1 MIADGRKYDE
11 QDTRL
16 SGGDFGGR
24 MAVSDKRR
32 ARTADCKR
40 RIDGPV
46 LRPVDEEQRTNMKH
60 THAVGIDLGTTYSCI
75 AWLNEHGQPVT
86 IPNQEGELSTPS
98 AVFFDGD
105 QPVVGTEA
113 IRNAIASPERVVQH
127 AKRFIGDAQKFW
139 KIGDMR
145 FSPVHIS
152 GMILRKLISAAQETI
167 GEIREA
173 VITVPAQFSD
183 AQRHATMQAGHAAGL
198 ERIEM
203 INEPVA
209 AALCHVLGNE
219 GLAFTELAVDQQLLV
234 YDLGGGTL
242 DLAVVKYK
250 TNEVRVVASDGDLE
264 LGGLDFTRVLVDAAA
279 EKFMA
284 DFGDDP
290 RSHRGSLQFL
300 TLEAE
305 QAKRS
310 LSVRPRAAITVQHE
324 GHRKTYQI
332 EQAEFESLSR
342 RLIQRSEE
350 ITRRIL
356 KDNRLGWAHIDVVLT
371 TGGASRMPMIRE
383 SLKKL
388 SGRTLNSSLSPDQSI
403 AHGAAYYAGML
414 LSNDQYARTVFNSTA
429 SSRLARVK
437 QQSVNARALGILVR
451 DETGKRV
458 PHFLIDANTPL
469 PVART
474 HVFGT
479 VVANQNRVHV
489 RIVESGAGADRPPT
503 VLGDCEI
510 TDLPANLPEG
520 TEIEVTISYDHQARV
535 HVSAREPVSGRR
547 AEVELVRQENM
558 NSQLEQQPAAVD
570 DENQDP
576 PTIAA
581 RHVPSA
587 KSAPVLPLTSPPVSK
602 PVPAQAPQV
611 PKPRAATKE
620 PPGSARGSLTGSAPA
635 SPAAKQPSGSGNV
648 HEFDALAVL
657 RDLGDVEDGSLG
669 PGIGDQPVLL
679 CNDCGSPLGRGGV
692 CSACNAKARPI
703 ARPSKTA
710 RSPSAGAAK
719 PARQPGTANAT
730 PSAKKPAGKPA
741 RKADPNEAEFWD
753 LVDGDS

>member
-1 MIADGRKYDE
+1 
-11 QDTRL
+11 
-16 SGGDFGGR
+16 
-24 MAVSDKRR
+24 
-32 ARTADCKR
+32 
-40 RIDGPV
+40 
-46 LRPVDEEQRTNMKH
+46 MKQ

-98 AVFFDGD
+98 AVFFDRD

-113 IRNAIASPERVVQH
+113 MRNAIASPERVVQH
-127 AKRFIGDAQKFW
+127 AKRFMGDAGKFW
-139 KIGDMR
+139 KIDDTR
-145 FSPVHIS
+145 YSPVHIS
-152 GMILRKLISAAQETI
+152 GMILRKLISAAQEQI

-183 AQRHATMQAGHAAGL
+183 TQRYATMQAGHAAGL

-209 AALCHVLGNE
+209 AALCHVLGHE
-219 GLAFTELAVDQQLLV
+219 GLAFTELAIDQQLLV

-242 DLAVVKYK
+242 DLAIVKYT
-250 TNEVRVVASDGDLE
+250 TNAVRVVASDGDLE
-264 LGGLDFTRVLVDAAA
+264 LGGLDFTRVLVDLAA
-279 EKFMA
+279 EKFVA

-332 EQAEFESLSR
+332 EQAEFEVLSR
-342 RLIQRSEE
+342 SLIQRSEE

-356 KDNRLGWAHIDVVLT
+356 KDKKFGWAHIDVVLT

-414 LSNDQYARTVFNSTA
+414 LSNDQYARTVFSSTA
-429 SSRLARVK
+429 SSRLAKVK

-451 DETGKRV
+451 DESGKRV
-458 PHFLIDANTPL
+458 PHYLIEANTPL

-479 VVANQNRVHV
+479 VVANQGRVHV

-510 TDLPANLPEG
+510 TELPVNLPEA

-547 AEVELVRQENM
+547 AEVELVRQENV
-558 NSQLEQQPAAVD
+558 NSQLEQQPQEMVSGDSKRVQPAVSGPD
-570 DENQDP
+570 QAPEANAVVRPDRKD
-576 PTIAA
+576 
-581 RHVPSA
+581 VPSTAAALLNPNALLKPEAQKSDA
-587 KSAPVLPLTSPPVSK
+587 KAKTTAPSP
-602 PVPAQAPQV
+602 
-611 PKPRAATKE
+611 R
-620 PPGSARGSLTGSAPA
+620 PPAPA
-635 SPAAKQPSGSGNV
+635 PSRSQVADGARQM
-648 HEFDALAVL
+648 DALAVL
-657 RDLGDVEDGSLG
+657 SDLAAVGGGAGDDSLHFG
-669 PGIGDQPVLL
+669 EQPVLL
-679 CNDCGSPLGRGGV
+679 CNDCGMPLGRGGV
-692 CSACNAKARPI
+692 CTGCGAKAKAAKGGPANPVRAATKKSPPGTPSPPGKQ
-703 ARPSKTA
+703 ARP
-710 RSPSAGAAK
+710 AGATKAVPQGK
-719 PARQPGTANAT
+719 NVP
-730 PSAKKPAGKPA
+730 GKPA
-741 RKADPNEAEFWD
+741 RKTDPNEAEFWD
-753 LVDGDS
+753 LVDGDA